1 MSGSVRAS
9 SYRGLRVYAL
19 AEDAAMRLYQVTRS
33 FPREELYSLTAQACR
48 SSRSVCANIAE
59 AWQKRRYPAAFTAKL
74 TDAAAEA
81 DETRVWLSFADR
93 CGFLAPEIAR
103 EMSLTYSEIVGM
115 LVNMA
120 AHPERWRTGRFP
132 PHSHTSTLP
141 HAVGRP

>member
-1 MSGSVRAS
+1 
-9 SYRGLRVYAL
+9 
-19 AEDAAMRLYQVTRS
+19 MRLYQLSRS

-48 SSRSVCANIAE
+48 SSRSVCANLAE

-81 DETRVWLSFADR
+81 EETRVWLSFADR

-103 EMSLTYSEIVGM
+103 EMSDTYDGVAAM

-120 AHPERWRTGRFP
+120 AHPERWSTGRFLT
-132 PHSHTSTLP
+132 HSHPPTLP
-141 HAVGRP
+141 HAPHAP